1 MTTPDAESSLVLV
14 DAYAQIY
21 RCFFAIRDLTNSRG
35 EPTNALFGVA
45 RFLLQL
51 ESNLPSRCGAFVFD
65 KGKPQQRLTVLPA
78 YKATRPPQPQ
88 EMRSQIPLIRE
99 WVEASGWAVLEE
111 EGWEADDLIAAA
123 VAHRG
128 EHTTYIVSAD
138 KDLAQ
143 LVSAHVFLTVPRKKG
158 ILEVMGPDEVKT
170 SYGVPPEAIADYLAL
185 LGDSSDNIPGVP
197 GVGPKTAVNLL
208 EQFGSVDAL
217 MADLDAVPQA
227 GLREKLKDAREILDR
242 NRQLVAL
249 KPDLPPSWPGLA
261 ALERKEPDW
270 DTLLRLARDNDFR
283 SLIKGI
289 AEARDRS
296 RSPTLF

>member
-1 MTTPDAESSLVLV
+1 MTAPDATSSLVLV

-21 RCFFAIRDLTNSRG
+21 RCFFAIRGLTNSRG
-35 EPTNALFGVA
+35 EPTNALFGIA

-51 ESNLPSRCGAFVFD
+51 ESNLPGQYGAFVFD
-65 KGKPQQRLTVLPA
+65 KGKPEQRLTVLPA
-78 YKATRPPQPQ
+78 YKATRPPQPDD
-88 EMRSQIPLIRE
+88 MRSQIPLIRE
-99 WVEASGWAVLEE
+99 WVQASGWHVLEE
-111 EGWEADDLIAAA
+111 EGWEADDVIAAA

-128 EHTTYIVSAD
+128 ERTAYIVSSD

-143 LVSAHVFLTVPRKKG
+143 LVSGSVFLTVPRKKG
-158 ILEVMGPDEVKT
+158 VLEVMGPDEVKA
-170 SYGVPPEAIADYLAL
+170 SYGVPPEAIGDYLAL

-197 GVGPKTAVNLL
+197 GVGPKTAVGLL
-208 EQFGSVDAL
+208 EQFGSIDAL
-217 MADLDAVPQA
+217 MDDLDAVPRA
-227 GLREKLKDAREILDR
+227 SLREKLENARDILDR
-242 NRQLVAL
+242 NRQLVVL
-249 KPDLPPSWPGLA
+249 KSDLPPSWPGLS

-270 DTLLRLARDNDFR
+270 DTLLRLARDNGFK